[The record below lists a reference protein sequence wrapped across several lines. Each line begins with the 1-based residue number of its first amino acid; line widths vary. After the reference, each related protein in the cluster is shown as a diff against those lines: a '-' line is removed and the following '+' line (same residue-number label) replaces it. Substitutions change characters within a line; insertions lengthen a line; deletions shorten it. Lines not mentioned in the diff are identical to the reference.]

1 MSRGPNYHAT
11 PDYVGEFCPR
21 EDLSRDGELLAACY
35 EAGWSFGTTGDRYY
49 FRIGRVAMT
58 QAAAAGMRAL
68 GRADYLEGMKDG
80 AIAERAT
87 RRRVGGAS

>member
-1 MSRGPNYHAT
+1 MSSVMPSYR
-11 PDYVGEFCPR
+11 GEFCPR

-35 EAGWSFGTTGDRYY
+35 EAGWSFGSTGDRYY
-49 FRIGRVAMT
+49 FRVGRVAMT

-68 GRADYLEGMKDG
+68 GRADYLEGIADG
-80 AIAERAT
+80 AAAGRST